1 MFDLSFTGIFLLS
14 YSTTQ
19 VVPMWLSHLPIK
31 EDLIEAKEQPMSWL
45 KNKTDFYALAE
56 DLQTLG
62 FIPKSDISLLA
73 THFVF
78 FNESKQSLSTTTPE
92 KIRDGSRK
100 IRNKEQTPSEEFKKI
115 AKAKLHNTG

>member
-1 MFDLSFTGIFLLS
+1 MVKNNSFTPEEDLSDAK
-14 YSTTQ
+14 Y
-19 VVPMWLSHLPIK
+19 K
-31 EDLIEAKEQPMSWL
+31 LISWL
-45 KNKTDFYALAE
+45 KNKTDVYELAE
-56 DLQTLG
+56 ELQTLG

-100 IRNKEQTPSEEFKKI
+100 IRNKEQTPSEEYKKI
-115 AKAKLHNTG
+115 ANANLHKTG